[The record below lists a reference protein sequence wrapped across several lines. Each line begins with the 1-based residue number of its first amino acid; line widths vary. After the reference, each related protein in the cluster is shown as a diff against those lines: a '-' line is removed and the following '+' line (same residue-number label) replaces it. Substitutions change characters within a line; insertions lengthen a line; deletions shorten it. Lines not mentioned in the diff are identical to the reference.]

1 MKKDKY
7 YDEIKKLVQQEV
19 QRVLGEMILET
30 MKEKKKKKRGSFR
43 EEIVTKGESK

>member
-19 QRVLGEMILET
+19 QRQIEEVVLEFL
-30 MKEKKKKKRGSFR
+30 KKKKKKRDSFR
-43 EEIVTKGESK
+43 EEIVTKGEKK